1 MKRHI
6 LFITLAFITLISCSN
21 PSAEAPITL
30 RTMGSFLFGGMVTPT
45 ADGAT
50 FHGDHG
56 YAQYFIPAFSNA
68 I

>member
-6 LFITLAFITLISCSN
+6 LFISLAFITLISCSN
-21 PSAEAPITL
+21 PSDEEPITL
-30 RTMGSFLFGGMVTPT
+30 RTMGSVLFGGTVTPT

-56 YAQYFIPAFSNA
+56 YAQF
-68 I
+68 